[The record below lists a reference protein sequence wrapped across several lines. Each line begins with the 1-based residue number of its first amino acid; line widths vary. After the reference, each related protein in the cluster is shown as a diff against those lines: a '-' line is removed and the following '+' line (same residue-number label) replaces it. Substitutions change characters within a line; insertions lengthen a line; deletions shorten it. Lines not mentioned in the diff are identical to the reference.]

1 MRTWVLTGALTE
13 LSGDNRTGRGGTQE
27 QASTSLVMQ
36 TSDTAKSVR
45 LVTIVNRFMR
55 APRAGV
61 VRGYFSLREMP
72 MIGKGQEIGV
82 DVYVAEGEK
91 DLDEG
96 NDCLAI
102 HYVGV
107 MFYV

>member
-1 MRTWVLTGALTE
+1 
-13 LSGDNRTGRGGTQE
+13 
-27 QASTSLVMQ
+27 
-36 TSDTAKSVR
+36 
-45 LVTIVNRFMR
+45 
-55 APRAGV
+55 
-61 VRGYFSLREMP
+61 